1 MLKKILMVL
10 GVLAVIAVGGIGY
23 LYYTVSKGP
32 DMAKAQ
38 AMERKPA
45 PIITL
50 ATFPDKNQVSLQDL
64 IGQGKPVYLNFWAT
78 WCPPCV
84 GEMPHFEALYPK
96 YQNQIQFLAVSQ
108 DAKKEA
114 ADSFI
119 ADKGYTFPVAWDAD
133 QKAGQTYGVQ
143 AIPTSV
149 LIDAEGKIIDIHVGG
164 MSAGQLEDFLKQA
177 VK

>member
-1 MLKKILMVL
+1 MFKKIVL
-10 GVLAVIAVGGIGY
+10 GVVITCLLAVGGIFY
-23 LYYTVSKGP
+23 LGMDGARPGKASAQENGQLAPDITVQQLDGTEVKLS
-32 DMAKAQ
+32 
-38 AMERKPA
+38 
-45 PIITL
+45 
-50 ATFPDKNQVSLQDL
+50 DL
-64 IGQGKPVYLNFWAT
+64 RGKPVFLNFWAT

>member
-1 MLKKILMVL
+1 MFKKIVL
-10 GVLAVIAVGGIGY
+10 GVVITCLLAVGGIFY
-23 LYYTVSKGP
+23 LGMGGVRPGKASAQENGQLAPDITVQQLDGTEIKLS
-32 DMAKAQ
+32 
-38 AMERKPA
+38 
-45 PIITL
+45 
-50 ATFPDKNQVSLQDL
+50 DL
-64 IGQGKPVYLNFWAT
+64 RGKPVFLNFWAT

-119 ADKGYTFPVAWDAD
+119 ANKGYTFPVAWDAG

-164 MSAGQLEDFLKQA
+164 MNAGQLEDFLKQA